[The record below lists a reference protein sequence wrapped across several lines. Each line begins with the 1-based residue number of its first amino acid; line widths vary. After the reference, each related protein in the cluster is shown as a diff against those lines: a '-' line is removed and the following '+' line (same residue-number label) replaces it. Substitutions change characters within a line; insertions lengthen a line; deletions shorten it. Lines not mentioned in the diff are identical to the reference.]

1 MTAAINMNNLVG
13 CYYIAS
19 VKVLMLPFQ
28 MNRLPEVNSIDASFF
43 NSTGNLVFQGQHVM
57 AVLSASF
64 GHIQKEER
72 IQVSLMAFRN
82 NLEIS
87 TTSILSK
94 WTERK

>member
-1 MTAAINMNNLVG
+1 
-13 CYYIAS
+13 
-19 VKVLMLPFQ
+19 MLPFQ
-28 MNRLPEVNSIDASFF
+28 MNCLPEVNSIDASFF
-43 NSTGNLVFQGQHVM
+43 NSTGNLVFKGQHVL

-64 GHIQKEER
+64 GHIQREER